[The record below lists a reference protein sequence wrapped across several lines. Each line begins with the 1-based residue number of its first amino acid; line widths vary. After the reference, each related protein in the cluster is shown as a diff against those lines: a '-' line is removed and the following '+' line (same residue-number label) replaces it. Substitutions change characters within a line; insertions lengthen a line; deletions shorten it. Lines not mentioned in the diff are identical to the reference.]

1 MSNAILLLAILLW
14 WISRVEKFS
23 FRMKAC
29 SRTYEFRFQSRSG
42 SARDNGSSAKRDEA
56 RSSMKKVEKNQE
68 ALERIAEVYAKA
80 LIQFSIAQA
89 AVYAFTIRKFAE
101 EQEALAAPA
110 CSPMPEP
117 IEAQHVD
124 PPTEESPYNILDTVV
139 PDL

>member
-1 MSNAILLLAILLW
+1 
-14 WISRVEKFS
+14 
-23 FRMKAC
+23 
-29 SRTYEFRFQSRSG
+29 
-42 SARDNGSSAKRDEA
+42 
-56 RSSMKKVEKNQE
+56 MKKVEKNQE

-139 PDL
+139 PDLSINVAESELLQREIDRAQMVLLQYLPEGLTPG